1 MSAPETS
8 PTDEDAAAAQSVVAA
23 ISNEM
28 VRLYKEKFGRG
39 PTRART
45 HWAGPDIVVAVLED
59 TLTAV
64 ERTLADL
71 GEHARLRD
79 TRMYLQYA
87 SVRDFCE
94 PVERLTGRRVRS
106 FHSSI
111 DTLVD
116 GMAIETFVLH
126 PEGTPGPARAD
137 LPG

>member
-1 MSAPETS
+1 MGRRGRAPT
-8 PTDEDAAAAQSVVAA
+8 
-23 ISNEM
+23 
-28 VRLYKEKFGRG
+28 GRG
-39 PTRART
+39 RTSSSRSWRTPSRPWSAR
-45 HWAGPDIVVAVLED
+45 
-59 TLTAV
+59 
-64 ERTLADL
+64 ADL

-79 TRMYLQYA
+79 TRLYLQYA